1 MAEMPSTLP
10 VSRPAS
16 RAVRILPLLVI
27 ACATIAFFALGLQ
40 RYLSFDVLRDS
51 RVMLLDLVARHALAA
66 PLLFILAYVVVT
78 AASLP
83 GALIMTLTGG
93 FLFGAFIGGIYTVIG
108 ATLGAIALFVAAQTA
123 LGDALRAKAGGAL
136 AKLEAGFRED
146 AFNYLIVLRLI
157 PIFPFFVV
165 NLAAAFL
172 GIPLP
177 KFIVATFIGI
187 IPGTLVYSSVG
198 SGLGAV
204 FDAGVT
210 PNLGIIFS
218 WPVFGPLVGLAVLAL
233 LPVAYK
239 HFKRGA

>member
-1 MAEMPSTLP
+1 M
-10 VSRPAS
+10 
-16 RAVRILPLLVI
+16 LPLVVI
-27 ACATIAFFALGLQ
+27 ACAAALFFALGFH
-40 RYLSFDVLRDS
+40 RYLSFDALRDS
-51 RVMLLDLVARHALAA
+51 RVMLLDLVARHGVIA
-66 PLLFILAYVVVT
+66 PMLFILAYVVVT
-78 AASLP
+78 ACSLP

-93 FLFGAFIGGIYTVIG
+93 FLFGTLVGGFYTVIG
-108 ATLGAIALFVAAQTA
+108 ATLGAIALFVAARTA
-123 LGDALRAKAGGAL
+123 LGDVLRAKAGGAL

-157 PIFPFFVV
+157 PLFPFFVV
-165 NLAAAFL
+165 NLAAALL
-172 GIPLP
+172 GTPLL

-204 FDAGVT
+204 FDSGAT

-218 WPVFGPLVGLAVLAL
+218 WPVLGPLIGLAILAL

-239 HFKRGA
+239 RLKRGA

>member
-1 MAEMPSTLP
+1 M
-10 VSRPAS
+10 
-16 RAVRILPLLVI
+16 LPLLVI
-27 ACATIAFFALGLQ
+27 AAAAAGFFALGFH
-40 RYLSFDVLRDS
+40 RYLSFDTLRDS
-51 RVMLLDLVARHALAA
+51 RAMLLDLVARHGVIA

-93 FLFGAFIGGIYTVIG
+93 FLFGTIIGGIYTVIG
-108 ATLGAIALFVAAQTA
+108 ATLGAIALFVAARTA
-123 LGDALRAKAGGAL
+123 LGDALRAKTGGAL

-146 AFNYLIVLRLI
+146 AFNYLLVLRLI

-172 GIPLP
+172 GTPLP
-177 KFIVATFIGI
+177 KFIIATFIGI

-218 WPVFGPLVGLAVLAL
+218 WPVLGPLIGLAVLAL

-239 HFKRGA
+239 RLKRGA

>member
-1 MAEMPSTLP
+1 M
-10 VSRPAS
+10 
-16 RAVRILPLLVI
+16 LPLLVI
-27 ACATIAFFALGLQ
+27 AAAAAGFFALGFHH
-40 RYLSFDVLRDS
+40 YLSFDALRDS
-51 RVMLLDLVARHALAA
+51 RAMLLDLVARHGVIA

-93 FLFGAFIGGIYTVIG
+93 FLFGTIIGGIYTVIG
-108 ATLGAIALFVAAQTA
+108 ATLGAIALFIAARTA

-146 AFNYLIVLRLI
+146 AFNYLIVLRLV

-165 NLAAAFL
+165 NLAAALL
-172 GIPLP
+172 GTPLP
-177 KFIVATFIGI
+177 KFILATFIGI
-187 IPGTLVYSSVG
+187 IPGTMVYSSVG

-218 WPVFGPLVGLAVLAL
+218 WPVLGPLIGLAVLAL

-239 HFKRGA
+239 RLKRGA